1 MRGSV
6 VSDGREATVSLKVIG
21 AGSDRD
27 SSNIQVAIDT
37 GFTGHLKLPPETVRS
52 LSLPER
58 GFVEVELADGGM
70 ATLGVYEARVL
81 WHWRPLRVP
90 VYEAD
95 GAPLI
100 ECPCC
105 VAAHSPSSDSPWC
118 GHDRRGIPR
127 FRNINE
133 PGSTASSISEA
144 RS

>member
-58 GFVEVELADGGM
+58 GFVEMELADGGM

-100 ECPCC
+100 GM
-105 VAAHSPSSDSPWC
+105 SLL
-118 GHDRRGIPR
+118 RGSTLTIEVIPR
-127 FRNINE
+127 GAVTIDE
-133 PGSTASSISEA
+133 GSRGFET
-144 RS
+144 

>member
-100 ECPCC
+100 GM
-105 VAAHSPSSDSPWC
+105 SLL
-118 GHDRRGIPR
+118 RGSILTIEVIPR
-127 FRNINE
+127 GAVTIDE
-133 PGSTASSISEA
+133 GSRGFET
-144 RS
+144 

>member
-6 VSDGREATVSLKVIG
+6 ISDGREATVSLKVIG

-37 GFTGHLKLPPETVRS
+37 GFTGHLTLPPETVRS

-58 GFVEVELADGGM
+58 GYVEVELADGGM

-100 ECPCC
+100 GM
-105 VAAHSPSSDSPWC
+105 SLL
-118 GHDRRGIPR
+118 RGSTLTIEVIPR
-127 FRNINE
+127 GAVTIDE
-133 PGSTASSISEA
+133 GSRGFET
-144 RS
+144 

>member
-100 ECPCC
+100 GM
-105 VAAHSPSSDSPWC
+105 SLL
-118 GHDRRGIPR
+118 RGSTLTIEVIPR
-127 FRNINE
+127 GEVTIAE
-133 PGSTASSISEA
+133 GSQGFEA
-144 RS
+144 

>member
-6 VSDGREATVSLKVIG
+6 ISDGREATVSLKVIG
-21 AGSDRD
+21 AGSGHD

-58 GFVEVELADGGM
+58 GFVEVELADGGT

-100 ECPCC
+100 GM
-105 VAAHSPSSDSPWC
+105 SLL
-118 GHDRRGIPR
+118 RGSTLTIEVIPR
-127 FRNINE
+127 GAVTIDE
-133 PGSTASSISEA
+133 GSRGSET
-144 RS
+144 

>member
-100 ECPCC
+100 GM
-105 VAAHSPSSDSPWC
+105 SLL
-118 GHDRRGIPR
+118 RGSTLTIEVIPR
-127 FRNINE
+127 GAVTIAE
-133 PGSTASSISEA
+133 GSRGFET
-144 RS
+144 

>member
-6 VSDGREATVSLKVIG
+6 VSDGREAIVSLKVIG

-95 GAPLI
+95 GAPHIGMSLL
-100 ECPCC
+100 
-105 VAAHSPSSDSPWC
+105 
-118 GHDRRGIPR
+118 R
-127 FRNINE
+127 
-133 PGSTASSISEA
+133 GSTLTIEVIPSGEVTIAA
-144 RS
+144 RSQGFET

>member
-21 AGSDRD
+21 AGSGHD

-58 GFVEVELADGGM
+58 GFVEVELADGGT

-100 ECPCC
+100 GM
-105 VAAHSPSSDSPWC
+105 SLL
-118 GHDRRGIPR
+118 RGSTLTIEVIPR
-127 FRNINE
+127 GAVTIDE
-133 PGSTASSISEA
+133 GSRGSET
-144 RS
+144 

>member
-6 VSDGREATVSLKVIG
+6 VSDGREATISLKVIG

-100 ECPCC
+100 GM
-105 VAAHSPSSDSPWC
+105 SLL
-118 GHDRRGIPR
+118 R
-127 FRNINE
+127 
-133 PGSTASSISEA
+133 GSTLTIEVLPRGAVTIVEGSRGFET
-144 RS
+144 

>member
-58 GFVEVELADGGM
+58 GFVEVELADGGI

-100 ECPCC
+100 GM
-105 VAAHSPSSDSPWC
+105 SLL
-118 GHDRRGIPR
+118 R
-127 FRNINE
+127 
-133 PGSTASSISEA
+133 GSTLTIEVIPCGAVTIDEGSRGFET
-144 RS
+144 

>member
-1 MRGSV
+1 MRGSI
-6 VSDGREATVSLKVIG
+6 VSDGREAIVSLKVIG

-37 GFTGHLKLPPETVRS
+37 GFTGHLTLPSETVRS

-81 WHWRPLRVP
+81 WHWRPVRVP

-100 ECPCC
+100 GM
-105 VAAHSPSSDSPWC
+105 SLL
-118 GHDRRGIPR
+118 RGSTLTIEVIPR
-127 FRNINE
+127 GEVTIAE
-133 PGSTASSISEA
+133 
-144 RS
+144 RSQGLET

>member
-70 ATLGVYEARVL
+70 VTLGVYEARVL

-100 ECPCC
+100 GM
-105 VAAHSPSSDSPWC
+105 SLL
-118 GHDRRGIPR
+118 RGSTLTIEVIPR
-127 FRNINE
+127 GAVTIDE
-133 PGSTASSISEA
+133 GSRGFET
-144 RS
+144 

>member
-100 ECPCC
+100 GM
-105 VAAHSPSSDSPWC
+105 SLL
-118 GHDRRGIPR
+118 R
-127 FRNINE
+127 
-133 PGSTASSISEA
+133 GSTLTIEVLPRGAVTIVEGSRGFET
-144 RS
+144 

>member
-6 VSDGREATVSLKVIG
+6 ISDGREATVSLKVIG

-37 GFTGHLKLPPETVRS
+37 GFTGHLTLPPETVRS

-95 GAPLI
+95 GGPLI
-100 ECPCC
+100 GM
-105 VAAHSPSSDSPWC
+105 SLL
-118 GHDRRGIPR
+118 RGSTLTIEVIPR
-127 FRNINE
+127 GEVKIAER
-133 PGSTASSISEA
+133 P
-144 RS
+144 RDPRR

>member
-1 MRGSV
+1 MRGSL

-100 ECPCC
+100 GM
-105 VAAHSPSSDSPWC
+105 SLL
-118 GHDRRGIPR
+118 RGSILTIEVIPR
-127 FRNINE
+127 GAVTIDE
-133 PGSTASSISEA
+133 GSRGFET
-144 RS
+144 